1 VSENRAEKEFNK
13 KVKAKLR
20 KGYTE
25 IKMALGKKSE
35 AIKP

>member
-1 VSENRAEKEFNK
+1 VSENRVEKEFIK

-25 IKMALGKKSE
+25 IKMALGKKAE

>member
-1 VSENRAEKEFNK
+1 VSEKSAEKEFNK

-25 IKMALGKKSE
+25 IKMALGKKAES
-35 AIKP
+35 IKP